1 MSWVCS
7 NCSNSNEEESTCC
20 AVCGYDR
27 PTESHVRER
36 ECEPE
41 VVEGKIVF
49 SDFAVIKESVKGFFG
64 SIAKIGTKIGTK
76 IKNISTERPPREP
89 RERVRAPREPRER
102 RERVKPPKR
111 EKAPRIKKGFAKP
124 WPEHNIKFDIDIIK
138 GKGFVRSER
147 TEMNAVKGYTFYK
160 SDGSRQFIRVEMIIV
175 MRMARKL
182 K

>member
-7 NCSNSNEEESTCC
+7 NCSSSNEEESTCC

-36 ECEPE
+36 EREPE

-49 SDFAVIKESVKGFFG
+49 SNFAVVKESIKGFFSSVG
-64 SIAKIGTKIGTK
+64 RLVTKISNK
-76 IKNISTERPPREP
+76 IKSASRKRPPRESRERVRVPREP
-89 RERVRAPREPRER
+89 RES

-111 EKAPRIKKGFAKP
+111 EKTPRVKKVFTKP
-124 WPEHNIKFDIDIIK
+124 WPEHNIKFDVDAIK

-147 TEMNAVKGYTFYK
+147 TEMNAQKGYTFYK
-160 SDGSRQFIRVEMIIV
+160 SDGTSQFIKAEMLIVLHMANRV
-175 MRMARKL
+175 
-182 K
+182 

>member
-27 PTESHVRER
+27 PAESHVRER
-36 ECEPE
+36 EPE

-49 SDFAVIKESVKGFFG
+49 SDFAVIKESVKGFVS
-64 SIAKIGTKIGTK
+64 SIGRLGTKIGNK
-76 IKNISTERPPREP
+76 IKSASSERSPRESQ
-89 RERVRAPREPRER
+89 ERVRVPREPRER
-102 RERVKPPKR
+102 REREKPPKR
-111 EKAPRIKKGFAKP
+111 EKTPRVKKGFAKP
-124 WPEHNIKFDIDIIK
+124 WPEHNIKFDVDVIK

-160 SDGSRQFIRVEMIIV
+160 ADGTSQFIKAEMLIVLHMANRV
-175 MRMARKL
+175 
-182 K
+182 